1 MCQPLVRQ
9 IMLLESLNGEGGK
22 EPLGSRC
29 TTERSPTL
37 RPPPPIASSV
47 EPSPPVVHLRVAA
60 ATAFVAGRRLPARPT
75 ATMVRA
81 TSELGGERRVRQ
93 TGVGV
98 GPSRCSARVRIVGQV
113 PWRGHGWTKE
123 DEWRDVIA
131 HLAAKM
137 TADDPGDQGT

>member
-1 MCQPLVRQ
+1 
-9 IMLLESLNGEGGK
+9 MLLESLNGEGGK

-37 RPPPPIASSV
+37 RPPPPIVSSV

-93 TGVGV
+93 TGVGSALPAV
-98 GPSRCSARVRIVGQV
+98 RLVFELWDKYHGGGMGGPRRMSGATLSRT
-113 PWRGHGWTKE
+113 WR
-123 DEWRDVIA
+123 RR
-131 HLAAKM
+131 
-137 TADDPGDQGT
+137 